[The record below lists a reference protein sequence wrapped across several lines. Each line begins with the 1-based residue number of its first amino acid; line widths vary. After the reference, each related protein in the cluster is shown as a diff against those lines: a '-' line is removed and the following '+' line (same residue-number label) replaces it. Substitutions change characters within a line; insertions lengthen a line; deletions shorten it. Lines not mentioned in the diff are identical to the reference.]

1 MVGFGLFRVP
11 VGQSEVPWFRCSS
24 APSCAA
30 WKAPTPKA
38 LGVASFVA
46 SFFGATHTLQWPMA
60 EWRFDCAVALDSLTA
75 CRNVH
80 RVTEKEI
87 QKGTTAAWKYSQDLW
102 VRRLKLWAS
111 SHSAP
116 LT

>member
-24 APSCAA
+24 APSCAT
-30 WKAPTPKA
+30 WKAPTPMA

-46 SFFGATHTLQWPMA
+46 SIFGATHTLQWPMA

-102 VRRLKLWAS
+102 VRRLKLSAS